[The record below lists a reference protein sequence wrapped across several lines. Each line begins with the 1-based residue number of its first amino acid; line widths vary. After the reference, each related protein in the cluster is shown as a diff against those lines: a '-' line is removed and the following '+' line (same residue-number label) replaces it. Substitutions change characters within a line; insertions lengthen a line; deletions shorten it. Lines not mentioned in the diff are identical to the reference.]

1 MKKIAYFILSG
12 VFLTACQGNI
22 EVAQTLNEEPFIFPD
37 YKEVTV
43 PSNIAPLNFQLMDMG
58 DTATCLII
66 KGGSASFQVY
76 GKEGVFDI
84 PQRKWRDMLQQ
95 QKGKEVEFTVCKRK
109 DEQWQAYQSF
119 CIQVAN
125 EEIDPY
131 LVYRLVPPGYSP
143 WDKMGIYQRNLST
156 FKETAIYEN
165 TLTELNCQNCH
176 SFKTQNPNKMIFHSR
191 AWHGG
196 TILIDN
202 GKIEKLNTKTPET
215 ISALVYPS
223 WHPTEDMVAFSVNAI
238 GQTFFMSHAN
248 RLEGFDAASDV
259 VVYDTK
265 THQIFSCDL
274 LKSDS
279 VFETQPTFS
288 SDGKSLYFVSAP
300 AVNPMPERY
309 KELHYNLCRID
320 FDSKTE
326 TFGEKVD
333 TIYNAAH
340 DSLSVFFPRVS
351 PDGKYLAVVRQH
363 YGQWSIWHKDADLCL
378 INLQTGEIDPMT
390 DANSHDAESYHSW
403 SHNSRWLAFSSRRD
417 DGLYTKPYFTYIDKN
432 GKAHKP
438 FLLPQKN
445 PKKYYDNLL
454 FAYNIPELV
463 TDKVQVNERSIADKL
478 RDDPGIHVTYSH
490 HFSGQR

>member
-1 MKKIAYFILSG
+1 MCMKKIAYFILSG

-22 EVAQTLNEEPFIFPD
+22 EVDQTLNEEPFIFPD

-176 SFKTQNPNKMIFHSR
+176 SFKT
-191 AWHGG
+191 
-196 TILIDN
+196 
-202 GKIEKLNTKTPET
+202 
-215 ISALVYPS
+215 
-223 WHPTEDMVAFSVNAI
+223 
-238 GQTFFMSHAN
+238 
-248 RLEGFDAASDV
+248 
-259 VVYDTK
+259 
-265 THQIFSCDL
+265 
-274 LKSDS
+274 
-279 VFETQPTFS
+279 
-288 SDGKSLYFVSAP
+288 
-300 AVNPMPERY
+300 
-309 KELHYNLCRID
+309 
-320 FDSKTE
+320 
-326 TFGEKVD
+326 
-333 TIYNAAH
+333 
-340 DSLSVFFPRVS
+340 
-351 PDGKYLAVVRQH
+351 
-363 YGQWSIWHKDADLCL
+363 
-378 INLQTGEIDPMT
+378 
-390 DANSHDAESYHSW
+390 
-403 SHNSRWLAFSSRRD
+403 
-417 DGLYTKPYFTYIDKN
+417 
-432 GKAHKP
+432 
-438 FLLPQKN
+438 
-445 PKKYYDNLL
+445 
-454 FAYNIPELV
+454 
-463 TDKVQVNERSIADKL
+463 
-478 RDDPGIHVTYSH
+478 
-490 HFSGQR
+490 